1 MAVSSGPNIAFPAD
15 IARVFTTSGTFTPS
29 FTGTVEVLVVGGG
42 GAGGGGIGGGGGGGG
57 VIYMPAVSVTSG
69 TAYTIVVGAGG
80 APVLYSGTSS
90 SGGDSTAFGAT
101 AKGGGGSGVHDSGAG
116 VAGGSGGGAASN
128 NSVLNQGGASTG
140 NSLGS
145 NAGIIYGNRGG
156 NMTAAR
162 ISSPTAAAGGGGAGA
177 AAADTNSNT
186 VQTTPG
192 NANGR
197 GGAGIANSILGRQYH
212 WAGGGGG
219 GGYFNGY
226 AGDGGIGGGGGGSC
240 SGGIGPTNG
249 GGNGLNSG
257 IGAAIDTNGAPG
269 AMNTGG
275 GGGGGAWQV
284 TFGGAGGSG
293 IVIVRY
299 NSSLGESTGGAP
311 ISVGNMALCL
321 DATNPQSNVGNRSII
336 NWNSWTTGSGG
347 TTGYSQ
353 NGNTG
358 ENERVV
364 GTDPWGNN
372 AVVWEARPSG
382 DNEADGG
389 WNTDFFPIDNTK
401 MYRFSVWVR
410 RTSSTTGG
418 IFYLGMS
425 ADGTGSIRMDNNTVE
440 NNAYWECSGISLLA
454 QNTWYLFVG
463 HVYPSNTAFTGR
475 NPDTGYY
482 TINGRAGNIN
492 GCNIGTGDIKWS
504 TNTTTGR
511 HRTYMYYCPD
521 NTSRLQFYQ
530 PRVDLCDG
538 TEPSIQELL
547 QNAGNTWYD
556 ISGNN
561 NNCVFNDLP
570 NTAAGFY
577 TFNGTSNYGTVI
589 NNSTLN
595 FASDQTLQIV
605 MRHTYTSGRRNP
617 WDQAYGGYG
626 TWTHEEGE
634 FINQFYG
641 NAGSNAE
648 PYVGVGSPSTPRSV
662 WNVMCAVRSTTQFKW
677 YINGVLSSTATNP
690 YGTLATTAA
699 NIRIGLGYAGYW
711 QGDMAMVTAYTRALT
726 DSEVAQNFNA
736 IRGRFGL

>member
-1 MAVSSGPNIAFPAD
+1 MATASGPSLAPDIS

-57 VIYMPAVSVTSG
+57 VVYMPAVSVTSG

-80 APVLYSGTSS
+80 APVLYSGISG

-116 VAGGSGGGAASN
+116 VAGGCGGGAASN
-128 NSVLNQGGASTG
+128 NGVLNQGGASSG

-145 NAGIIYGNRGG
+145 NTGTIYGNRGG
-156 NMTAAR
+156 NMTATR
-162 ISSPTAAAGGGGAGA
+162 TGGPTAAAGGGGAGA

-197 GGAGIANSILGRQYH
+197 GGAGIASNILGTLYY

-240 SGGIGPTNG
+240 SGGIGPTSG
-249 GGNGLNSG
+249 GGSALNSG
-257 IGAAIDTNGAPG
+257 TGAAIDTNGAAG
-269 AMNTGG
+269 GQNTGG

-293 IVIVRY
+293 IVIIRY
-299 NSSLGESTGGAP
+299 NITSLDTSTGGAP
-311 ISVGNMALCL
+311 ISLGNMALCL
-321 DATNPQSNVGNRSII
+321 DATNPNSNIGNRSII
-336 NWNSWTTGSGG
+336 NWNNWTTGSGG
-347 TTGYSQ
+347 VSGYGQ

-358 ENERVV
+358 ENERV
-364 GTDPWGNN
+364 TASNPWGNT

-389 WNTDFFPIDNTK
+389 WNTTDFAIDNTQL
-401 MYRFSVWVR
+401 YRFSVWVR
-410 RTSSTTGG
+410 RTSSTSGG
-418 IFYLGMS
+418 TFYLG
-425 ADGTGSIRMDNNTVE
+425 TGSNGGVRKMSDDTAADNP
-440 NNAYWECSGISLLA
+440 YWECRNTGILA

-463 HVYPSNTAFTGR
+463 HIYPANTTFTGR
-475 NPDTGYY
+475 NPNTGYY
-482 TINGRAGNIN
+482 TINGRVGDIN
-492 GCNIGTGDIKWS
+492 GCNIGTGDLKWNSNS
-504 TNTTTGR
+504 TTSI
-511 HRTYMYYCPD
+511 HRTYLYYCPD
-521 NTSRLQFYQ
+521 NTTRLQFYQ

-547 QNAGNTWYD
+547 NDAGNTWYD
-556 ISGNN
+556 VSGNN
-561 NNCVFNDLP
+561 NNCKFFSLP
-570 NTAAGFY
+570 TTNTGFY
-577 TFNGTSNYGTVI
+577 SFNGTDNYGTII
-589 NNSTLN
+589 NNATLN
-595 FASDQTLQIV
+595 FASAQSLQIV

-626 TWTHEEGE
+626 TWTHEQGDS
-634 FINQFYG
+634 ITQFYG
-641 NAGSNAE
+641 NAGSNNN
-648 PYVGVGSPSTPRSV
+648 PYVGISSPATPRSV
-662 WNVMCAVRSTTQFKW
+662 WNVMCAVRSRTEFKW
-677 YINGVLSSTATNP
+677 YINGVLSGTTSNP
-690 YGTLATTAA
+690 YGTLANTAA
-699 NIRIGLGYAGYW
+699 NITIGNGYAGFW
-711 QGDMAMVTAYTRALT
+711 QGDMAMVTAYTRALS